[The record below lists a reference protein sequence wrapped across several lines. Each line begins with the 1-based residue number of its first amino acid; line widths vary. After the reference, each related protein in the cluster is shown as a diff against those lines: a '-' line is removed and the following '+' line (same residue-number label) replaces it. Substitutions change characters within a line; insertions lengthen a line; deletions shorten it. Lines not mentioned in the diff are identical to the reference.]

1 MLSTTK
7 ALFISIGITAFVLLV
22 FGAIKGYLTGSRSG
36 WGWLIVSALQTL
48 SVGTLAA
55 GAAYGIVR
63 ALDNDGAQ

>member
-1 MLSTTK
+1 M
-7 ALFISIGITAFVLLV
+7 LLV
-22 FGAIKGYLTGSRSG
+22 FGAIKGHLTGSQTG

-48 SVGTLAA
+48 AVGTLAA

>member
-1 MLSTTK
+1 VLSTTT

-36 WGWLIVSALQTL
+36 WTWLVVSALQTL
-48 SVGTLAA
+48 AVGTLAA

-63 ALDNDGAQ
+63 ALDNNGVQ